1 MLEALAAL
9 KRGCSVGQNSQQAE
23 SAARVGLV
31 APSAHPVLAGVW
43 RVYLCVNV
51 PLTCPVHAGN
61 PTGAA
66 DAETHFSVEIVSP
79 KFEGLRLL
87 ARHRLVYDALGNL
100 DSLGIHAL
108 SIKAHAPG
116 EKSAAS

>member
-1 MLEALAAL
+1 MLRAWDSL
-9 KRGCSVGQNSQQAE
+9 R
-23 SAARVGLV
+23 
-31 APSAHPVLAGVW
+31 PV
-43 RVYLCVNV
+43 RTLCWPACGAFICVVNA
-51 PLTCPVHAGN
+51 PLTCLVHAGN